1 MKKVFCADEILDAL
15 EDAWGNE
22 KRPPSDLRHEE
33 PLDGLILTMLSQNT
47 NDKNRDKAFNALKTK
62 YPAWDDVAAASFED
76 VAETI
81 HVAGLGCTKAD
92 RILKV
97 LRIIKGKF
105 GEHSIKSLAE
115 LNGAEAKEFLVSL
128 PGVGLKTAACVLAF
142 DLGMPAFPV
151 DTHVARVS
159 RRLGWVPE
167 KMTPDKIQ
175 EYLEGVLP
183 ARRFRGAHLNII
195 QHGRQIC
202 RARNPLCADCVIAK
216 WCNFTK
222 HLDV

>member
-15 EDAWGNE
+15 EGAWGNE
-22 KRPPSDLRHEE
+22 KSPPSDLRHEE
-33 PLDGLILTMLSQNT
+33 PLDGLILTILSQNT
-47 NDKNRDKAFNALKTK
+47 NDKNRDKAFNALKAK
-62 YPAWDDVAAASFED
+62 YPTWDDVAAASSED

-81 HVAGLGCTKAD
+81 RVAGLGCTKAD

-97 LRIIKGKF
+97 LRIVKGKF
-105 GEHSIKSLAE
+105 GEHSIKGLAE

-128 PGVGLKTAACVLAF
+128 PGVGLKTAACVLVF

-183 ARRFRGAHLNII
+183 APRFRGAHLNII

-222 HLDV
+222 DLDV

>member
-15 EDAWGNE
+15 EGAWGNE

-33 PLDGLILTMLSQNT
+33 PLDGLILTILSQNT
-47 NDKNRDKAFNALKTK
+47 NDKNRDKAFNALKAK
-62 YPAWDDVAAASFED
+62 YPTWDDVAAASSED

-81 HVAGLGCTKAD
+81 RVAGLGCTKAD
-92 RILKV
+92 RILNV
-97 LRIIKGKF
+97 LRIVKGKF
-105 GEHSIKSLAE
+105 GEHSIKGLAE

-128 PGVGLKTAACVLAF
+128 PGVGLKTAACVLVF

-183 ARRFRGAHLNII
+183 APRFRGAHLNII